1 MVVAASTSPLRPYVV
16 CAVLRG
22 VTFTPPRYAS
32 FIDTQDKLHQNICR
46 RRTLVAIGTHDLSA
60 LVPPFRYSCEAPD
73 SFSFVPL
80 SQTRSFRG
88 DALLEFYRTDPSVK
102 HIKPYVDIVGGAP
115 SIPLIRDSVG
125 TILSL
130 PPLINGEAS
139 KISLTTR
146 DVFVECT
153 ATDLAKAH
161 TVLNTLVAMF
171 SEYSAVPFQVE
182 QVVVEYETP
191 VEAFVGNIGGKSATI
206 VPAQT
211 TPDLAARVATASP
224 AAVAALIGASVT
236 PAKAAKLLSLMGLTA
251 TVVTGN
257 DLLLAADDAVRS
269 GGITASRGATSEHP
283 ELLRVLVP
291 PTRADVIHECDI
303 AEDVAIAY
311 GYDNI
316 VRTLPGGAG
325 FGAQLPINKLSDQLR
340 AELCAMGG
348 HECLT
353 FALVSRKDNYG
364 DMLLEDDGRA
374 IILENPQR

>member
-1 MVVAASTSPLRPYVV
+1 MVVAASTQPLRPYVV
-16 CAVLRG
+16 CAALRG
-22 VTFTPPRYAS
+22 VTFTPSRYAS
-32 FIDTQDKLHQNICR
+32 FIDLQDKLHQNICR
-46 RRTLVAIGTHDLSA
+46 RRTLVAVGTHDLAA
-60 LVPPFRYSCEAPD
+60 LVPPFRYSCESPD

-88 DALLEFYRTDPSVK
+88 DALLDFYRTDPTVK
-102 HIKPYVDIVGGAP
+102 HIKPYVDIIGSAAA
-115 SIPLIRDSVG
+115 IPLIRDSAG

-139 KISLTTR
+139 KISLATR

-171 SEYSAVPFQVE
+171 SEYCQVPFQVE
-182 QVVVEYETP
+182 QVIVEYETP
-191 VEAFVGNIGGKSATI
+191 VEAFVGLVGGKAGTI
-206 VPAQT
+206 VTTQT
-211 TPDLAARVATASP
+211 TPDLTARVATASP
-224 AAVAALIGASVT
+224 AAVQALIGASVV
-236 PAKAAKLLSLMGLTA
+236 ASRAAELLSRMGLSA
-251 TVVTGN
+251 SVVTGDELIN
-257 DLLLAADDAVRS
+257 ASEEAVRS
-269 GGITASRGATSEHP
+269 GGITASLVED

-311 GYDNI
+311 GYTNI

-325 FGAQLPINKLSDQLR
+325 FGAQLPINAISDKLR
-340 AELCAMGG
+340 AELCSMGCD
-348 HECLT
+348 ECLS

-364 DMLLEDDGRA
+364 DMLLQDDGRA
-374 IILENPQR
+374 VILANPQR